1 MASDNLGWK
10 ANNLPKPEM
19 IFLGYTAQKMD
30 FFYNIWANAPKD
42 SSAHNSMN
50 DFLSR
55 LITGEITKEA
65 LASLCLENNISKE
78 NCPPLYITAN
88 EDDPVVPVINSKSLI
103 DTCHSKDIPVKSIIG
118 STGGHSYG
126 LGCGLEVDG
135 WIDDAIN
142 FWLTQFL

>member
-1 MASDNLGWK
+1 
-10 ANNLPKPEM
+10 
-19 IFLGYTAQKMD
+19 MD

-55 LITGEITKEA
+55 LIIGEITKED
-65 LASLCLENNISKE
+65 LAPLCLESNI
-78 NCPPLYITAN
+78 
-88 EDDPVVPVINSKSLI
+88 
-103 DTCHSKDIPVKSIIG
+103 SKDIPVKSIIG